1 MVKQWLHQYG
11 QGLSGN
17 PGDVARL
24 RQYRYDSLIK
34 WHVPGIIAF
43 LPILLQT
50 ALALFLGGLLILLYS
65 LHQAVAVTVSFLV
78 GGLIIFTTA
87 TTILPTYFSDCCYQS
102 PQALS
107 VCIAIQVVRQAL
119 IETLDFIE
127 RKTESW
133 LNDAGLLHYAVR
145 SSLGKFQSK
154 ATFRSWQAREKPD
167 VDALHDE
174 LDQAVALTTYRIISD
189 NAVLTSTVV
198 PCLSGVN
205 ALSERMSVQYGD
217 LLVSI
222 VEKLKKSDWALWR
235 PIMPFILV
243 VLSLIVKDPR
253 PGAVRRVLSV
263 MPEHRLTSAKS
274 NLTMLFLLS
283 MTNLVSN
290 GIAARDAFEVI
301 LRYLRDAQVSQERS
315 TTLGQTVLADVE
327 AAFPGKWDALEQ
339 VVDLNNYVAIS
350 NYLTGLEHIVRYLLR
365 HRATLGE
372 LLLPVEERIRVM
384 LLGFECFLRFPA
396 WPESTCRQQSL
407 LWALVDSTLPDLVWE
422 LRRPGAAATVVL
434 QKHAAKCA
442 TAYRGVGEL
451 LVRDLSTPEHMRSEA
466 SGVTRKALGRL
477 AMQLERFSKED
488 EGAKAPDRVQK
499 GSNTLTVVDSQPS
512 SGDKTTLVP
521 SRELTHPPESIPS
534 GPLPPLPSAQT
545 QQDTDPGVP
554 ADDEMDVADISYIL
568 DMGIYWDEMPHTP
581 GIDTRRLSEVA
592 MVSPAIRDEV
602 DDWRADPVLPSVAET
617 NITPSP
623 NAHVIPILLESPEA
637 ETVFAGS

>member
-1 MVKQWLHQYG
+1 MLYSTLVVYTDRLTLQAGLFSAALTAFNVQSYLLLQPDNTDTIILALIGISAQLESFSTSASFVNCTRPAFTPPDPASFSPPNYAVWMNAFWFSSLTCTLSASSIAVMVKQWLHQYG

-107 VCIAIQVVRQAL
+107 VCIAIQAVRQA
-119 IETLDFIE
+119 IIKTLDFIQ

-133 LNDAGLLHYAVR
+133 LDDAGLFHYAVR

-174 LDQAVALTTYRIISD
+174 LEQAVALTTYRIVSD

-217 LLVSI
+217 LLVAI

-235 PIMPFILV
+235 PTMPFILV

-301 LRYLRDAQVSQERS
+301 LRYLRDAQVAQERS
-315 TTLGQTVLADVE
+315 TILGQTVLAD
-327 AAFPGKWDALEQ
+327 G
-339 VVDLNNYVAIS
+339 
-350 NYLTGLEHIVRYLLR
+350 
-365 HRATLGE
+365 
-372 LLLPVEERIRVM
+372 
-384 LLGFECFLRFPA
+384 
-396 WPESTCRQQSL
+396 
-407 LWALVDSTLPDLVWE
+407 
-422 LRRPGAAATVVL
+422 
-434 QKHAAKCA
+434 
-442 TAYRGVGEL
+442 
-451 LVRDLSTPEHMRSEA
+451 
-466 SGVTRKALGRL
+466 
-477 AMQLERFSKED
+477 
-488 EGAKAPDRVQK
+488 
-499 GSNTLTVVDSQPS
+499 
-512 SGDKTTLVP
+512 
-521 SRELTHPPESIPS
+521 
-534 GPLPPLPSAQT
+534 
-545 QQDTDPGVP
+545 
-554 ADDEMDVADISYIL
+554 
-568 DMGIYWDEMPHTP
+568 
-581 GIDTRRLSEVA
+581 
-592 MVSPAIRDEV
+592 
-602 DDWRADPVLPSVAET
+602 
-617 NITPSP
+617 
-623 NAHVIPILLESPEA
+623 
-637 ETVFAGS
+637 